1 MGRKSKKQKPIYID
15 DGSTVAD
22 MSSLTGKKP
31 SGEGAGTH
39 RASKK
44 SVPRAAFREQMR
56 TFTDA
61 QKMMFLPMLAVLGF
75 LALAF
80 LIIYFLL

>member
-1 MGRKSKKQKPIYID
+1 MGKKSKKEKPIYID

-22 MSSLTGKKP
+22 MSPVTGKK
-31 SGEGAGTH
+31 STGERRQGTD
-39 RASKK
+39 RK
-44 SVPRAAFREQMR
+44 SSPRAAMRDQFR

-61 QKMMFLPMLAVLGF
+61 QKMMFLPMLAVLGI

>member
-1 MGRKSKKQKPIYID
+1 MGQKNKKEKTIYID

-22 MSSLTGKKP
+22 MSSLTGKK
-31 SGEGAGTH
+31 STGGQRQSEGK
-39 RASKK
+39 RSI
-44 SVPRAAFREQMR
+44 PRAAMRDQFR

-61 QKMMFLPMLAVLGF
+61 QKMMFLPMLAVLGI

>member
-1 MGRKSKKQKPIYID
+1 MRKKNKKEKPIYVD

-22 MSSLTGKKP
+22 MSSLTGKKS
-31 SGEGAGTH
+31 SGEG
-39 RASKK
+39 RRSESRR
-44 SVPRAAFREQMR
+44 SVPRSAMRDQLR